1 MRRRRRRFRNRRAE
15 AWQGFPFRKKT
26 LLAVVQLFAL
36 IQRVNNS
43 TVRLLGARGML
54 QRSKCLRVGHGYV
67 ISRYKQD
74 LGHIVIRPGLRF
86 EAFPAVDLPGV
97 SGRFLSGGRSA
108 LAAQDTSFV
117 YQVADARGCARA
129 GRRRIGRIHHG
140 SGSGRRLPSGWSG
153 SIGLNPCPR
162 RPIGGRRFGELLR
175 RGDAQRFYAYGP
187 RRPCRGQA
195 S

>member
-1 MRRRRRRFRNRRAE
+1 MRRRRRRFRNRRTQVR
-15 AWQGFPFRKKT
+15 QGVSIHKKT
-26 LLAVVQLFAL
+26 PLAVVQLLAM
-36 IQRVNNS
+36 IQGVNNS
-43 TVRLLGARGML
+43 TVRLLSAEAML
-54 QRSKCLRVGHGYV
+54 QCGKCLRVGHGYV

-86 EAFPAVDLPGV
+86 EALPAVIFPGI

-140 SGSGRRLPSGWSG
+140 SGSGRRLPSGWPG
-153 SIGLNPCPR
+153 PIGLHPRPR